1 MSGRNEVVQAAPG
14 WITLR
19 GGGVMTSAQVLA
31 LVRTCH
37 NYRVPFD
44 PEAFSPAF
52 DLPDGYMCGWI
63 GTAIYVGVSPNGEV
77 SS

>member
-1 MSGRNEVVQAAPG
+1 MSGLDKEVQAAPV

-52 DLPDGYMCGWI
+52 DLPVGYVCGWI
-63 GTAIYVGVSPNGEV
+63 GTAIYVGVSPNGEI

>member
-1 MSGRNEVVQAAPG
+1 MSAYL
-14 WITLR
+14 TLR
-19 GGGVMTSAQVLA
+19 GGGVMTSAQILA

-37 NYRVPFD
+37 NYGVPFD

-52 DLPDGYMCGWI
+52 DLPVGYVCGWI
-63 GTAIYVGVSPNGEV
+63 GTAIYVGVSPNGEI